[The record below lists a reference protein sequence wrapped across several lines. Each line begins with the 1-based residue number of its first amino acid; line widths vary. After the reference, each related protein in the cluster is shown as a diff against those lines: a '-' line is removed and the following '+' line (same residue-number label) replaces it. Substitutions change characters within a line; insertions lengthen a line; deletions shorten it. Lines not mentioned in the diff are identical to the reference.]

1 MGVQKLTLA
10 ALAVFASGCLGAPP
24 DAKDGPPGDDLLPD
38 PESPDAGE
46 PGSDAKPDV
55 ASCAD
60 AFAVAYTSQLD
71 VRTQGGQFDGVLVIV
86 ALGDGVNLSQMNDDS
101 DDSSRLELELIQPSD
116 DPLPA
121 GNISGELH
129 PDSAAL
135 IVGPL
140 VDAGAWTQ
148 PATPTFRL
156 DFATRTSEAP
166 PPHHAT
172 AQLRIGGS
180 IALLDFDLTYVPGQ
194 VTVAVPRA
202 GSMVYSACGE

>member
-10 ALAVFASGCLGAPP
+10 ALAVLASGCLGAPP
-24 DAKDGPPGDDLLPD
+24 DARDVPPTDDDLLPD
-38 PESPDAGE
+38 PFDAGE
-46 PGSDAKPDV
+46 ASADATPDV
-55 ASCAD
+55 SSCAD

-71 VRTQGGQFDGVLVIV
+71 VRTGGGVFDGVLVIQ
-86 ALGDGVNLSQMNDDS
+86 ALGDGVDLTDMIDES
-101 DDSSRLELELIQPSD
+101 DDSNRLELELIQSSD
-116 DPLPA
+116 DPVPA
-121 GNISGELH
+121 GNVSGELH

-140 VDAGAWTQ
+140 VDAETWTQ

-156 DFATRTSEAP
+156 DFATRASEAP

-172 AQLRIGGS
+172 ALLRIGGS
-180 IALLDFDLTYVPGQ
+180 IAVLDFDLTYVPGQ
-194 VTVAVPRA
+194 VGVAVPRA